1 MEIEDAQEV
10 VHEVLNELK
19 NILNLH
25 SANRYKVIDW
35 LTENPD
41 KLVILKALPL
51 KEKEDYILAFMS

>member
-10 VHEVLNELK
+10 IHEVLNELK
-19 NILNLH
+19 NILNL

-41 KLVILKALPL
+41 KLVILKALSL